1 MANKKITALSIL
13 SSAADDDVL
22 AIVDVSETS
31 VSSTGETKKITK
43 SNLVS
48 GLGSVTSV
56 DVSGGSTGLTTSG
69 GPVTSTG
76 TITVAGTLAEG
87 SGGTNQTTYTKG
99 DILFSDATNSLD
111 KLGIGGTGDV
121 LKTSSGGIPEWGSV
135 TGSGTVTSVAVA
147 GGTGLSSSGGPITGA
162 GTITLDL
169 DDTAVTA
176 ASYTNTSIT
185 VDAQGRITAAASG
198 SGGSGDVVG
207 PSSAT
212 GDNIV
217 LFDSTTGKL
226 IKDGG
231 QGLPA
236 GTIVGTSDTQTLT
249 NKTLT
254 TPIISSIS
262 NTGTVTLPTDTD
274 TLVGRAT
281 TDTLTNKTLTS
292 PVLTTPQI
300 NDTSADHQYV
310 VAVSELAADRTVTL
324 PLLGAA
330 DEFTFNDHTQ
340 TLTNK
345 TISASSN
352 TISALPVEI
361 GMACSDET
369 TALTTGTAKATFR
382 MPHAMT
388 LTAVRA
394 SVTTAPVGSVLTVD
408 INEGGSTILS
418 TKITIDASEKTS
430 TTAATPPVI
439 SDSALADDAEITVD
453 IDTVGSSTAGAGL
466 KIWLIGTR

>member
-1 MANKKITALSIL
+1 
-13 SSAADDDVL
+13 
-22 AIVDVSETS
+22 
-31 VSSTGETKKITK
+31 
-43 SNLVS
+43 
-48 GLGSVTSV
+48 
-56 DVSGGSTGLTTSG
+56 
-69 GPVTSTG
+69 
-76 TITVAGTLAEG
+76 
-87 SGGTNQTTYTKG
+87 
-99 DILFSDATNSLD
+99 
-111 KLGIGGTGDV
+111 
-121 LKTSSGGIPEWGSV
+121 
-135 TGSGTVTSVAVA
+135 
-147 GGTGLSSSGGPITGA
+147 
-162 GTITLDL
+162 
-169 DDTAVTA
+169 
-176 ASYTNTSIT
+176 
-185 VDAQGRITAAASG
+185 
-198 SGGSGDVVG
+198 
-207 PSSAT
+207 
-212 GDNIV
+212 
-217 LFDSTTGKL
+217 
-226 IKDGG
+226 
-231 QGLPA
+231 
-236 GTIVGTSDTQTLT
+236 
-249 NKTLT
+249 
-254 TPIISSIS
+254 
-262 NTGTVTLPTDTD
+262 
-274 TLVGRAT
+274 
-281 TDTLTNKTLTS
+281 
-292 PVLTTPQI
+292 
-300 NDTSADHQYV
+300 V

-369 TALTTGTAKATFR
+369 TDLTTGTAKATFR

-418 TKITIDASEKTS
+418 TKITIDASDKTS